1 MGLDCVQG
9 RGRAMP
15 GGEAGWG
22 QIVKR
27 FEDQTESSQFIP
39 RALGSHRRFLSRG
52 VI

>member
-15 GGEAGWG
+15 GGEAAWG
-22 QIVKR
+22 QVEKS
-27 FEDQTESSQFIP
+27 FEDHTESSQFIP
-39 RALGSHRRFLSRG
+39 GVPGSHHRFLSRG